1 MAPER
6 CAQYTVA
13 ILSESV
19 QAPLVETVYAA
30 FPSVCVTLLSS
41 DVMVLIVDVLYLL
54 LDVKT
59 CLFVVSRS

>member
-1 MAPER
+1 MDGGIVCGGDAKWMAPER

-30 FPSVCVTLLSS
+30 FSSVCVTSLSS
-41 DVMVLIVDVLYLL
+41 DVMVLMCCI
-54 LDVKT
+54 
-59 CLFVVSRS
+59 CC